1 MSVNKL
7 SSPGLEIRLE
17 DHGRT
22 PLARLS
28 GLARLFRDWGNK
40 ASADDAGTET
50 GAGMWQQLATLSIS
64 DIDALKSIIVS
75 EVKKTAVPN
84 ADIVSDQILF
94 LLLGAIQLHSRGNA
108 DKAWDLV
115 QDSISEF
122 LKPKTSFKPLLFAGM
137 TLLLI
142 SVASS
147 GFFYLKSTSQANT
160 PLEGAAVVQP
170 GELPASITALQD
182 VYTQMKGGK
191 CQLPQAGMLPPDQR
205 QAYIAFIND
214 GIVDL
219 HSADALQKALTHVS
233 CDYPQKLMMSPK

>member
-1 MSVNKL
+1 MSLDKL
-7 SSPGLEIRLE
+7 SSPGLNIRLE
-17 DHGRT
+17 DHGRS

-28 GLARLFRDWGNK
+28 GLARLFRDWGNN
-40 ASADDAGTET
+40 SGTQT
-50 GAGMWQQLATLSIS
+50 GAGMSQQLATLSIT

-84 ADIVSDQILF
+84 SDIVSDQILF
-94 LLLGAIQLHSRGNA
+94 LLLGAIQLHTRGNA

-115 QDSISEF
+115 QDSISEL
-122 LKPKTSFKPLLFAGM
+122 LKPRASFKPLLFAGM
-137 TLLLI
+137 ALLLL

-147 GFFYLKSTSQANT
+147 GFFYLKSISHPPTAVEAT
-160 PLEGAAVVQP
+160 AAIQP
-170 GELPASITALQD
+170 GQLPASITALQD

-191 CQLPQAGMLPPDQR
+191 CQLPQAGMLPADQR
-205 QAYIAFIND
+205 EAYIAFIND

-233 CDYPQKLMMSPK
+233 CDYPQKLMMGPK

>member
-1 MSVNKL
+1 MSLDKL
-7 SSPGLEIRLE
+7 SSPGFNIRLE
-17 DHGRT
+17 DHGRS

-28 GLARLFRDWGNK
+28 GLARLFRDWGN
-40 ASADDAGTET
+40 ATGAAGTQT
-50 GAGMWQQLATLSIS
+50 GAGMSQQLATLSIT

-84 ADIVSDQILF
+84 IDIVSDQILF
-94 LLLGAIQLHSRGNA
+94 LLLGAIQLHTRGNA

-115 QDSISEF
+115 QDSISEL
-122 LKPKTSFKPLLFAGM
+122 LKPRASFKPLLFAGM
-137 TLLLI
+137 ALLLL

-147 GFFYLKSTSQANT
+147 GFFYLKSISPPPT
-160 PLEGAAVVQP
+160 AVEATASIQP
-170 GELPASITALQD
+170 GQLPASITALQD
-182 VYTQMKGGK
+182 VYTQMKGGN
-191 CQLPQAGMLPPDQR
+191 CQLPQAGMLSADQR
-205 QAYIAFIND
+205 EAYIAFIND

>member
-1 MSVNKL
+1 MSLNKL
-7 SSPGLEIRLE
+7 SSPGLNIRLE
-17 DHGRT
+17 DHGRS

-28 GLARLFRDWGNK
+28 GLARLFRDWGNNTG
-40 ASADDAGTET
+40 AAGTQA
-50 GAGMWQQLATLSIS
+50 GAGMSQQLASLSIT

-84 ADIVSDQILF
+84 IDIVSDQILF
-94 LLLGAIQLHSRGNA
+94 LLLGAIQLHTRGNA

-115 QDSISEF
+115 QDSISEL
-122 LKPKTSFKPLLFAGM
+122 LKPRASFKPLLFAGM
-137 TLLLI
+137 ALLLL

-147 GFFYLKSTSQANT
+147 GFFYLKSISHPPTAVEAT
-160 PLEGAAVVQP
+160 AAIQP
-170 GELPASITALQD
+170 GQLPASITALQD

-191 CQLPQAGMLPPDQR
+191 CQLPQAGMLPADQR
-205 QAYIAFIND
+205 EAYIAFIND

-233 CDYPQKLMMSPK
+233 CDYPQKLMMGPK

>member
-1 MSVNKL
+1 MRVENL
-7 SSPGLEIRLE
+7 RSPGLDIRLE

-28 GLARLFRDWGNK
+28 GLARLFRDWGNT
-40 ASADDAGTET
+40 ASAAGMET
-50 GAGMWQQLATLSIS
+50 GTGMSQQLAGLSIT

-94 LLLGAIQLHSRGNA
+94 LLLGAIQLHARGNA

-115 QDSISEF
+115 QDSISEL
-122 LKPKTSFKPLLFAGM
+122 LKPRASFKPLLFAGM
-137 TLLLI
+137 ALLLL

-147 GFFYLKSTSQANT
+147 GFFYLKSTHIDTVPAMSILAK
-160 PLEGAAVVQP
+160 P

-182 VYTQMKGGK
+182 MYTQMKGGK
-191 CQLPQAGMLPPDQR
+191 CQLPQAGMLPADQR
-205 QAYIAFIND
+205 EAYIGFIND

>member
-1 MSVNKL
+1 MNLNKL
-7 SSPGLEIRLE
+7 RSPGLNIRLE
-17 DHGRT
+17 DHGRS
-22 PLARLS
+22 PRARLS
-28 GLARLFRDWGNK
+28 GLARLFRDWGNNTGA
-40 ASADDAGTET
+40 ASTQA
-50 GAGMWQQLATLSIS
+50 GAGMSQQLATLSIT

-84 ADIVSDQILF
+84 IDIVSDQILF
-94 LLLGAIQLHSRGNA
+94 LLLGAIQLHTRGNA

-115 QDSISEF
+115 QDSISEL
-122 LKPKTSFKPLLFAGM
+122 LKPRASFKPLLFAGM
-137 TLLLI
+137 ALLLL

-147 GFFYLKSTSQANT
+147 GFFYLKSTHINIV
-160 PLEGAAVVQP
+160 PAVPVHAKP

-191 CQLPQAGMLPPDQR
+191 CQLPQAGMLSADQR
-205 QAYIAFIND
+205 EAYIAFINN